1 MIIEM
6 PTKLD
11 VIMEKDESKII
22 NDCIYV
28 LESIVDQLAKH
39 ECFCLADFNGDVT
52 TEGDINH
59 IIEDLKII
67 RNATQM
73 YDD

>member
-6 PTKLD
+6 PTTLD
-11 VIMEKDESKII
+11 VTMEKGESKII

-28 LESIVDQLAKH
+28 LESIVDQLAKY
-39 ECFCLADFNGDVT
+39 ECVYLANDNGEVT
-52 TEGDINH
+52 TEGDIYQ

-67 RNATQM
+67 RNATRM

>member
-11 VIMEKDESKII
+11 VIIEKDEEKVID
-22 NDCIYV
+22 DCIYV

-39 ECFCLADFNGDVT
+39 ECVYLADFNGYVT
-52 TEGDINH
+52 TEGDINQ